1 MADETEITGS
11 HQAPPPPATRPPP
24 PAGPPP
30 PPAGPPPAPPP
41 GLIRDVGPWLALLGL
56 LAAAGLLVWLFVLRD
71 RHHQHVVPAVV
82 GLQRGPAI
90 RRLTKDGYPVTAIL
104 GPSAKP
110 SGIVVSQKPGGG
122 SQLPKGDRVTIH
134 VSNGRPVAVTTTTT
148 ATTTQA
154 TTTTAASTAVP
165 DVVGQDMASGAGQVE
180 AAGFVPETDP
190 VTASQQPG
198 QVLRESPTGRAPAG
212 STVQLAVAVG
222 ASRPQRAVPGVVGRT
237 ASDARA
243 ALLAAKL
250 TVRTQY
256 RSAAKKDAGNVLAQ
270 SPSGG
275 TVPAYTQVTITVGR

>member
-122 SQLPKGDRVTIH
+122 
-134 VSNGRPVAVTTTTT
+134 
-148 ATTTQA
+148 
-154 TTTTAASTAVP
+154 
-165 DVVGQDMASGAGQVE
+165 
-180 AAGFVPETDP
+180 
-190 VTASQQPG
+190 
-198 QVLRESPTGRAPAG
+198 
-212 STVQLAVAVG
+212 
-222 ASRPQRAVPGVVGRT
+222 GRT

>member
-30 PPAGPPPAPPP
+30 ASPP

-56 LAAAGLLVWLFVLRD
+56 LVAAGLLVWLFVLRD

-198 QVLRESPTGRAPAG
+198 QILRESPTGQAPAG
-212 STVQLAVAVG
+212 STVQLDVAVG
-222 ASRPQRAVPGVVGRT
+222 ASRPQRAVPSVVGRT

-256 RSAAKKDAGNVLAQ
+256 RSAAKKDAGNVLTQ